1 MNRSTIRDTKKH
13 NSVEIHMIRR
23 SGSFPSVDTTKGQI
37 NAHQHIAVMDM
48 PKTPDI
54 ALFMVSSN
62 L

>member
-1 MNRSTIRDTKKH
+1 MT
-13 NSVEIHMIRR
+13 RR
-23 SGSFPSVDTTKGQI
+23 SGSFLSVDTTKGQI
-37 NAHQHIAVMDM
+37 NAHQHIAVTDM